1 MNKQEILKV
10 AKASVD
16 AIGYGEDLRDC
27 MIEKIVDPGYTMLL
41 TYNLTVENE
50 EVLGGQDYLGNYERY
65 WELVSAEVDVTDIN
79 LLDDNGDDVLTD
91 EQRDELIKLLNKH
104 LNK

>member
-1 MNKQEILKV
+1 
-10 AKASVD
+10 
-16 AIGYGEDLRDC
+16 